1 MIFLFILH
9 WIELGHVAITSLRE
23 TGQLRTQLKI
33 GGSISLEKGKSG
45 YWGTARS
52 L

>member
-9 WIELGHVAITSLRE
+9 WIELGQVAITSLRE
-23 TGQLRTQLKI
+23 TGQLQTQLKI

-45 YWGTARS
+45 YWDG
-52 L
+52 